1 MSAFKKPKAHASLA
15 PDLASNPEVLE
26 VNLVRDE
33 VAVEFNW
40 GRRLGSLFLV
50 LVLVAAL
57 VVEIYFGLDWWQGQ
71 ERTQAEKIKSEH
83 LAATQQ
89 INNIN
94 NNFKDFLNFKD
105 KVSLVEKLIDQ
116 HIYWSDFFTWL
127 EQNTLNSVRYVDF
140 SGDVSGEYA
149 LAAQTKNYRDVSWQ
163 VKAFKDNPWVDE
175 VSVSA
180 ANLEEAEVEDS
191 SLKEEWI
198 NFSIALKI
206 KPQIFYRLRSQI
218 EAADSS
224 KPAQNGLNQT
234 DLDSESQDN
243 LEQVNLNSEG
253 EISFPEI
260 NSAIIQ
266 NDFLTATDTEDILSP
281 EIIEIPESNL
291 PPLNDEPIAP
301 EIEDF
306 APDRPGL
313 NETVIEGNTEDPVLI
328 NFE

>member
-1 MSAFKKPKAHASLA
+1 MPAFKKPKAHASLA

-50 LVLVAAL
+50 LVLVVAL
-57 VVEIYFGLDWWQGQ
+57 VAEIYFGLDWWQGQ
-71 ERTQAEKIKSEH
+71 EQTQAEKIKSEH
-83 LAATQQ
+83 LVVTQQ

-140 SGDVSGEYA
+140 SGDVSGEYT

-163 VKAFKDNPWVDE
+163 AKAFKDNPWVDE

-180 ANLEEAEVEDS
+180 ANLEEAEIEGS
-191 SLKEEWI
+191 NLKEEWI
-198 NFSIALKI
+198 NFSIILKI
-206 KPQIFYRLRSQI
+206 KPQIFYRLRSQV
-218 EAADSS
+218 EAANSS
-224 KPAQNGLNQT
+224 KPVQDGLNQT
-234 DLDSESQDN
+234 DLNSGLNTDNIESQ
-243 LEQVNLNSEG
+243 NSFS
-253 EISFPEI
+253 EID
-260 NSAIIQ
+260 SAITQ
-266 NDFLTATDTEDILSP
+266 SDFLTATGTADILRP
-281 EIIEIPESNL
+281 ETIELPESNL
-291 PPLNDEPIAP
+291 PPLNDELIAP
-301 EIEDF
+301 EIEDV
-306 APDRPGL
+306 APDRSSL
-313 NETVIEGNTEDPVLI
+313 NETALEENIEAPVLI

>member
-1 MSAFKKPKAHASLA
+1 MPAFKKPKAHASLA

-83 LAATQQ
+83 LAVTQQ

-94 NNFKDFLNFKD
+94 NNSKDFLNFKD

-140 SGDVSGEYA
+140 SGDVSGEYT

-163 VKAFKDNPWVDE
+163 AKAFKDNPWVDE

-180 ANLEEAEVEDS
+180 ANLEEAEIKDS
-191 SLKEEWI
+191 NLKEEWI
-198 NFSIALKI
+198 NFSIVLKI
-206 KPQIFYRLRSQI
+206 KPQIFYRLRSQA
-218 EAADSS
+218 EAANSS
-224 KPAQNGLNQT
+224 KPVQDDLNQT
-234 DLDSESQDN
+234 DLNSNLNLENIESQ
-243 LEQVNLNSEG
+243 NSFS
-253 EISFPEI
+253 EID
-260 NSAIIQ
+260 SAIIQ
-266 NDFLTATDTEDILSP
+266 SDFLTATDTEDILRP
-281 EIIEIPESNL
+281 EIIELPESNL
-291 PPLNDEPIAP
+291 PPLNDELIAP
-301 EIEDF
+301 ETEDF
-306 APDRPGL
+306 APDRSSL
-313 NETVIEGNTEDPVLI
+313 NETALEENTEAPVLI